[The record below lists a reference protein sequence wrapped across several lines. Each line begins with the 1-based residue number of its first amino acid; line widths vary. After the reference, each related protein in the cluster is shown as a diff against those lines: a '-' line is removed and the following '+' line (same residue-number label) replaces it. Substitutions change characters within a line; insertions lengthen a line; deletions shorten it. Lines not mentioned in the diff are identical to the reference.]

1 MEQDV
6 EIKLAGDWSQKDQ
19 KQKDSGLRKCN
30 QKTVKFHWYLNA
42 ACRLMDAANNISMEM
57 SMAMLYMFL
66 SLWERMSVK
75 IDMNILQSPLIVHK
89 SFLSSI
95 TDPMLYFFCDFYLK
109 MVYVYD
115 SPVLFHSI
123 FDALLFQVVL

>member
-57 SMAMLYMFL
+57 SMAMLYMFS

-75 IDMNILQSPLIVHK
+75 IDRNILQSPLIVRK

-123 FDALLFQVVL
+123 FDALLFQVV